1 MARLTLWLIVFAV
14 AMAALGV
21 TLSRVTASAVEC
33 KKLGGTMIRTASSL
47 ACAKI
52 EVIEQ

>member
-14 AMAALGV
+14 AMAALGIA
-21 TLSRVTASAVEC
+21 LSRITDSSVEC
-33 KKLGGTMIRTASSL
+33 KKLGGTMIRTASAI